1 MLPFGTVE
9 MHSKNKELKPKH
21 NESSWNL
28 CAASY
33 FSNILFSSHLLSWV
47 LSRNCQFHDQVFCFD
62 FCVKFK
68 LLSLRS

>member
-33 FSNILFSSHLLSWV
+33 FSNILFSHLLSWV
-47 LSRNCQFHDQVFCFD
+47 LSLIVSFMIKSFALIFVSNSSFCP
-62 FCVKFK
+62 
-68 LLSLRS
+68 